1 MNQKTVIKCL
11 SAFALFCVLVAI
23 NQCSQSSDSIAESLR
38 YRARADLADSL
49 RIEAQENRDSVR
61 VVYNQLKEEL
71 KNKKSE
77 FDSVA
82 ARSERDRRT
91 ARELS
96 AALTERITRTAGD
109 SAAVVVLVDQLVE
122 SHEVE
127 VSALESANEALLD
140 ERAIL
145 YQRIDVADDLLST
158 QLELTQLA
166 ETSIAS
172 YQASANEAIQAM
184 NQRVRRDRLIQA
196 GLVVAAVIAVLR

>member
-1 MNQKTVIKCL
+1 VNQKTVIKCL
-11 SAFALFCVLVAI
+11 SGFVLLCVLFAI
-23 NQCSQSSDSIAESLR
+23 NQCSQSSDSIVESLR

-61 VVYNQLKEEL
+61 VLYDRIEVELQTEKLKL
-71 KNKKSE
+71 
-77 FDSVA
+77 DSVVVRA
-82 ARSERDRRT
+82 GQDRAE
-91 ARELS
+91 AREL
-96 AALTERITRTAGD
+96 AAVLTEQINVSAGD
-109 SAAVVVLVDQLVE
+109 SAATVVLVEQLIDA
-122 SHEVE
+122 HQVE
-127 VSALESANEALLD
+127 VSALESVNEALLD

>member
-1 MNQKTVIKCL
+1 
-11 SAFALFCVLVAI
+11 VLY
-23 NQCSQSSDSIAESLR
+23 D
-38 YRARADLADSL
+38 
-49 RIEAQENRDSVR
+49 RIEVELQTEKLKLDSV
-61 VVYNQLKEEL
+61 VVRAGQ
-71 KNKKSE
+71 
-77 FDSVA
+77 
-82 ARSERDRRT
+82 DRAE
-91 ARELS
+91 AREL
-96 AALTERITRTAGD
+96 AAVLTEQINVSAGD
-109 SAAVVVLVDQLVE
+109 SAATVVLVEQLIDA
-122 SHEVE
+122 HQVE
-127 VSALESANEALLD
+127 VSALESVNEALLD

>member
-1 MNQKTVIKCL
+1 VNQKTVIKCL
-11 SAFALFCVLVAI
+11 SGFVLLCVLFAI

-61 VVYNQLKEEL
+61 VLYDRIEVELQTEKLKL
-71 KNKKSE
+71 
-77 FDSVA
+77 DSVVVRA
-82 ARSERDRRT
+82 GQDRAE
-91 ARELS
+91 AREL
-96 AALTERITRTAGD
+96 AAVLTEQINVSAGD
-109 SAAVVVLVDQLVE
+109 SAATVVLVEQLIDA
-122 SHEVE
+122 HQVE
-127 VSALESANEALLD
+127 VSALESVNEALLD

>member
-11 SAFALFCVLVAI
+11 SGFVLLCVLFAI

-61 VVYNQLKEEL
+61 VLYDRIEVELQTEKLKL
-71 KNKKSE
+71 
-77 FDSVA
+77 DSVVVRA
-82 ARSERDRRT
+82 GQDRAE
-91 ARELS
+91 AREL
-96 AALTERITRTAGD
+96 AAVLTEQINVSAGD
-109 SAAVVVLVDQLVE
+109 SAATVVLVEQLIDA
-122 SHEVE
+122 HQVE
-127 VSALESANEALLD
+127 VSALESVNEALLD